1 MNNADG
7 FDDLN
12 ALRLPPE
19 GVAAAKSSADA
30 PKRARRRRVPI
41 GDFYLCPVVW
51 ADRAASAVASK
62 DQLII
67 AFRLYRCW
75 RLRKPGESMII
86 ASNTA
91 LVGPGFSRE
100 KKRRT
105 IQRLQAAGILEV
117 VTHKAPRA
125 PRIRII
131 E

>member
-1 MNNADG
+1 MPDG

-12 ALRLPPE
+12 TLRLPPE
-19 GVAAAKSSADA
+19 AVAAAKGPAEMRK
-30 PKRARRRRVPI
+30 PRRTALI
-41 GDFYLCPVVW
+41 GDFYLCPVAW
-51 ADRAASAVASK
+51 ANRAASAVTSK

-75 RLRKPGESMII
+75 KLRKPGESIII

-91 LVGPGFSRE
+91 LGGPGFSRE

-105 IQRLQAAGILEV
+105 LQRLQAADLLKI
-117 VTHKAPRA
+117 VTHQAGRA
-125 PRIRII
+125 PRIRIV

>member
-12 ALRLPPE
+12 ALRLPPD
-19 GVAAAKSSADA
+19 GVAAAKPSADA
-30 PKRARRRRVPI
+30 PKAARRRTPPI
-41 GDFYLCPVVW
+41 RDYLCPVAW
-51 ADRAASAVASK
+51 GDRAAAAVTSK

-86 ASNTA
+86 ASNTT

-105 IQRLQAAGILEV
+105 IRRLQAAGLLDV
-117 VTHKAPRA
+117 VTHQAPRA

>member
-1 MNNADG
+1 MNNADN

-19 GVAAAKSSADA
+19 GEAAAKSSADA
-30 PKRARRRRVPI
+30 LKRARPRRAPI
-41 GDFYLCPVVW
+41 GEFYLCPVAW
-51 ADRAASAVASK
+51 GDRAASAVASK

-67 AFRLYRCW
+67 AFRLYR
-75 RLRKPGESMII
+75 
-86 ASNTA
+86 
-91 LVGPGFSRE
+91 FSRE

-117 VTHKAPRA
+117 VTHQAPRA

>member
-12 ALRLPPE
+12 ALRLSPD
-19 GVAAAKSSADA
+19 GVAAAKSSANA
-30 PKRARRRRVPI
+30 PKPARRRTAL
-41 GDFYLCPVVW
+41 GEFYLCPVAW
-51 ADRAASAVASK
+51 GDRAASAVTSK

-75 RLRKPGESMII
+75 KLRKPGESIII

-105 IQRLQAAGILEV
+105 IQRLQAAGLLDV
-117 VTHKAPRA
+117 VTHQVPRA